1 MNSRRHHAQ
10 KPQPTSHNTQSR
22 TIHNVVDPPFLTR
35 SLKRKKS
42 SSFLGPSS
50 PGHNGRNSDK
60 AENRVPAAA
69 SKSTVISSL
78 SRRPS
83 SRVFDAMGRPPLLE
97 RDLLVRAPSKKDK
110 GIIEDQTPL
119 RGRHNDVDEAQ
130 TAAEHKRM
138 KKEIET
144 LKESLLE
151 SKNLC
156 RRQAKVIIWWMEPC

>member
-1 MNSRRHHAQ
+1 
-10 KPQPTSHNTQSR
+10 
-22 TIHNVVDPPFLTR
+22 
-35 SLKRKKS
+35 
-42 SSFLGPSS
+42 
-50 PGHNGRNSDK
+50 
-60 AENRVPAAA
+60 
-69 SKSTVISSL
+69 
-78 SRRPS
+78 
-83 SRVFDAMGRPPLLE
+83 MGRPPLLE